1 MAQTTVPV
9 AYAVPIANTVS
20 GSGSV
25 QVAIPV
31 SQSGSVS
38 QSGPVSGSGPV
49 AKNTEL
55 QDLSDKEWLQKY
67 HPGRYEFKEE
77 DMKGFPY
84 SVQNFIRTWTKVD
97 DSYLFFT
104 SNIPYD
110 DANKKAAA
118 VLDVRGTDAAV
129 KYMMG
134 MANGSYSQMRSM
146 YG

>member
-1 MAQTTVPV
+1 MSQQVPI
-9 AYAVPIANTVS
+9 AYAVPVS
-20 GSGSV
+20 EHV
-25 QVAIPV
+25 QVVVAIPV
-31 SQSGSVS
+31 S
-38 QSGPVSGSGPV
+38 
-49 AKNTEL
+49 KNTEL
-55 QDLSDKEWLQKY
+55 QDLSEKEWLQKY

-77 DMKGFPY
+77 DMKAFPY

-129 KYMMG
+129 QYMMG

>member
-1 MAQTTVPV
+1 MAQEIPV
-9 AYAVPIANTVS
+9 AYAVPITTPITSPIAY
-20 GSGSV
+20 
-25 QVAIPV
+25 AIPIGI
-31 SQSGSVS
+31 Q
-38 QSGPVSGSGPV
+38 
-49 AKNTEL
+49 EL
-55 QDLSDKEWLQKY
+55 SDLSEKEWLQKY
-67 HPGRYEFKEE
+67 RPGKYEFKEE
-77 DMKGFPY
+77 DMKGFPDY
-84 SVQNFIRTWTKVD
+84 VQNFIRTWTKVD

-129 KYMMG
+129 QYMMS

>member
-1 MAQTTVPV
+1 MSEEVPIAYSVPVSIAVPV
-9 AYAVPIANTVS
+9 AQAL
-20 GSGSV
+20 
-25 QVAIPV
+25 PV
-31 SQSGSVS
+31 TQALPLSQ
-38 QSGPVSGSGPV
+38 
-49 AKNTEL
+49 ALNEEL
-55 QDLSDKEWLQKY
+55 SEKEWLQKY
-67 HPGRYEFKEE
+67 YPGRYEYKEE
-77 DMKGFPY
+77 DIKGFPY

-129 KYMMG
+129 QYMMG

>member
-9 AYAVPIANTVS
+9 AYAVPVANTLS
-20 GSGSV
+20 GSSPVSQSV

-31 SQSGSVS
+31 SHSSPVAHS
-38 QSGPVSGSGPV
+38 SPVS
-49 AKNTEL
+49 KNTEL

-84 SVQNFIRTWTKVD
+84 SVQIFIRTWTKVD
-97 DSYLFFT
+97 DSYLFFK

-129 KYMMG
+129 QYMMS